1 MKRKLL
7 LLMGLFT
14 LSLAAQASSLPDYPF
29 IFQTGTARV
38 EVPPDMAVMD
48 ITVSSRGAD
57 AAKTLAVVNAS
68 AAEIFQSL
76 AQVKIPQADIQSSN
90 IMRSL
95 DYASREKRDA
105 PPVYVINRNLRVWV
119 RDLAAWTPLVSQ
131 LAAMKN
137 ITRLDTEFKT
147 SAHDA
152 IVAELDLKAAKDA
165 EAKAAR
171 AAKSFNRKIA
181 SVMAISEV
189 SFQSLERT
197 LMHSGS
203 EVFAP
208 PPYIP
213 PADASSAVRAP
224 GSIALEKSVHVLFK
238 LE

>member
-1 MKRKLL
+1 MKRTLL
-7 LLMGLFT
+7 LSAGLFAVN
-14 LSLAAQASSLPDYPF
+14 LAAQASSLPDYPF
-29 IFQTGTARV
+29 IFQTGTAQV

-76 AQVKIPQADIQSSN
+76 GKVKIPQADIQSSN

-95 DYASREKRDA
+95 DYASREKHDA

-119 RDLAAWTPLVSQ
+119 RDLAAWTPLVSE

-152 IVAELDLKAAKDA
+152 LVAELDLKAAKDA

-171 AAKSFNRKIA
+171 AARSFNRKIA

-189 SFQSLERT
+189 SFQALERT
-197 LMHSGS
+197 LMHSGN

-213 PADASSAVRAP
+213 PVDASSAVRAP
-224 GSIALEKSVHVLFK
+224 GTISLEKSVHVLFK